1 MKRIKILS
9 EYRAVIFTVLII
21 IAVVVTGTI
30 LYINLY
36 GISKK
41 VSESKLTNSQASII
55 TRQILVELRSEEN
68 NVNSFH
74 LTRDSSYI
82 AAFNK
87 TVPNLEKQISAL
99 KKNSIEN
106 EGLIIDS
113 IINLTR
119 ERFSLFKVQ
128 FYIEDP
134 ILVTNELNIISQQID
149 ETYGQQRRL
158 NISNANADTLKKMG
172 DFFRRL
178 FGRKVVSQDTEG
190 KKIKQ
195 ALKNNDSLNPKEK
208 LESAV
213 LEVRASQ
220 IQQLSNF
227 KRSDYQLSQEAL
239 HIMEKINSFADELKR
254 IEDSKALKESKEIKI
269 EVNKLKYYSIIF
281 SIIISCFLFVLVFL
295 IRNYIKKKNQFEM
308 SLIESKQRA
317 EDYAK
322 TKETFLAN
330 MSHEIKTPLNAIYG
344 FTEQILSGELKPE
357 QEQQLNI
364 VKSSAAYLTK
374 LVNNILTYSKL
385 QSGKSQLE
393 ITSFNLRKELL
404 YIEELFRN
412 QANSKGIT
420 LLFEIDDSLPE
431 IIKSDVNKIKQVIFN
446 IVGNA
451 IKFTNKGNVKFALRI
466 IGNKESKSIKIIV
479 SDTGIGIEEDKIP
492 RLFNEFEQG
501 DDKIFKKY
509 GGTGLGLVITKQ
521 IVEQLYGKIN
531 LTSKAKVGTNVT
543 ITIPIESSPELQI
556 KSEDDISRKPDIEIL
571 KETRILIVDDEEFN
585 RLLLRSILKKY
596 QVTIFEATNGN
607 EAIVAVK
614 TQLLDLIIMDIRMPE
629 KNGIDAS
636 LEIRRFEKT
645 LPILASTAI
654 ISEEKVAECIQAGIN
669 GFVFKPFIEKELL
682 ENLINTL
689 KNHSR
694 NENTKY
700 PAPDQKSEGEPG
712 KHKIIR
718 IENIREY
725 SGDDEGFRKE
735 MIQLFYKSINEGWCQ
750 IEKYA
755 GENNYS
761 AISEVA
767 HKIIPS
773 CKHFEANDLF
783 EILKFFESL
792 RDQNKIELPEFNKN
806 LAALRLQINLVNN
819 ELEIQLQ

>member
-178 FGRKVVSQDTEG
+178 FGRKVVSQDIEG
-190 KKIKQ
+190 KRIKQ
-195 ALKNNDSLNPKEK
+195 ALKYNDSLNPKEK

-213 LEVRASQ
+213 LEVRTSQ
-220 IQQLSNF
+220 MQQLSNF
-227 KRSDYQLSQEAL
+227 KRSDYQLSQESL
-239 HIMEKINSFADELKR
+239 HLMERINSFADELKR
-254 IEDSKALKESKEIKI
+254 IENSKALKESKEIKI

-281 SIIISCFLFVLVFL
+281 SIIISCFLFVLVYL

-404 YIEELFRN
+404 YIKELLGN

-420 LLFEIDDSLPE
+420 LLFEIDDSLPP
-431 IIKSDVNKIKQVIFN
+431 K
-446 IVGNA
+446 
-451 IKFTNKGNVKFALRI
+451 
-466 IGNKESKSIKIIV
+466 
-479 SDTGIGIEEDKIP
+479 
-492 RLFNEFEQG
+492 
-501 DDKIFKKY
+501 
-509 GGTGLGLVITKQ
+509 
-521 IVEQLYGKIN
+521 
-531 LTSKAKVGTNVT
+531 
-543 ITIPIESSPELQI
+543 
-556 KSEDDISRKPDIEIL
+556 
-571 KETRILIVDDEEFN
+571 
-585 RLLLRSILKKY
+585 LLPKR
-596 QVTIFEATNGN
+596 
-607 EAIVAVK
+607 
-614 TQLLDLIIMDIRMPE
+614 
-629 KNGIDAS
+629 
-636 LEIRRFEKT
+636 
-645 LPILASTAI
+645 
-654 ISEEKVAECIQAGIN
+654 
-669 GFVFKPFIEKELL
+669 
-682 ENLINTL
+682 
-689 KNHSR
+689 
-694 NENTKY
+694 
-700 PAPDQKSEGEPG
+700 
-712 KHKIIR
+712 
-718 IENIREY
+718 
-725 SGDDEGFRKE
+725 
-735 MIQLFYKSINEGWCQ
+735 
-750 IEKYA
+750 
-755 GENNYS
+755 
-761 AISEVA
+761 
-767 HKIIPS
+767 
-773 CKHFEANDLF
+773 CK
-783 EILKFFESL
+783 
-792 RDQNKIELPEFNKN
+792 
-806 LAALRLQINLVNN
+806 
-819 ELEIQLQ
+819 